1 MACPRQHAQLP
12 KLPGSEPF
20 GSAVSIAVTTAASLP
35 AAVFPHGDRA
45 TGPIPFAPSLARE
58 PPAHGRFALT
68 SHSMDAAVDPDAM
81 LMLAYARGDLAAF
94 EALYAK
100 HRGMLYRFLLRSL
113 RDPQRT
119 DELFQETWS
128 RVIAARAR
136 YQPQAKFSTWLLQIA
151 HNLLVDALRRQ
162 RPTAD
167 GEEAELALARVAIPE
182 HEQPEHAWSDFERRR
197 NLQRA
202 IEQLPDEQRTAILL
216 RLEQELSLE
225 EIAEVTGSGRETVKS
240 RLRYAMTRLRE
251 ALSE

>member
-1 MACPRQHAQLP
+1 
-12 KLPGSEPF
+12 
-20 GSAVSIAVTTAASLP
+20 
-35 AAVFPHGDRA
+35 
-45 TGPIPFAPSLARE
+45 
-58 PPAHGRFALT
+58 
-68 SHSMDAAVDPDAM
+68 MDAPVDPDAM

-100 HRGMLYRFLLRSL
+100 HRGTLYRFLLRSL

-136 YQPQAKFSTWLLQIA
+136 YQAQAKFSTWLLQIA

-167 GEEAELALARVAIPE
+167 GEEAELALSRVAIPE

-197 NLQRA
+197 HLQRA

>member
-1 MACPRQHAQLP
+1 
-12 KLPGSEPF
+12 
-20 GSAVSIAVTTAASLP
+20 
-35 AAVFPHGDRA
+35 
-45 TGPIPFAPSLARE
+45 
-58 PPAHGRFALT
+58 
-68 SHSMDAAVDPDAM
+68 MDAPVDPDAM

-94 EALYAK
+94 EALYAR
-100 HRGMLYRFLLRSL
+100 HRGMLYRFLLRSV
-113 RDPQRT
+113 RDPHRT

-128 RVIAARAR
+128 RVISARAR

-167 GEEAELALARVAIPE
+167 GEEAELALSRVAIPE

-197 NLQRA
+197 HLQRA